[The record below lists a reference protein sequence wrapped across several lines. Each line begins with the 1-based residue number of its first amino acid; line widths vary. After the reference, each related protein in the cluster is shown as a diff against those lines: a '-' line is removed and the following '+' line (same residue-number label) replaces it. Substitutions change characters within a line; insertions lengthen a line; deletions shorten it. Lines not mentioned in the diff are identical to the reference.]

1 MACAK
6 LAQGFSFEDVLQPG
20 KALGLL
26 WSESLEC
33 PSAADLACESLALE
47 IKESG
52 VPVGKCGMR
61 VLFVESRF
69 C

>member
-47 IKESG
+47 MKEKCAMGSG
-52 VPVGKCGMR
+52 G
-61 VLFVESRF
+61 
-69 C
+69 

>member
-47 IKESG
+47 MKEKCAMDCH
-52 VPVGKCGMR
+52 GKCGMR
-61 VLFVESRF
+61 FG